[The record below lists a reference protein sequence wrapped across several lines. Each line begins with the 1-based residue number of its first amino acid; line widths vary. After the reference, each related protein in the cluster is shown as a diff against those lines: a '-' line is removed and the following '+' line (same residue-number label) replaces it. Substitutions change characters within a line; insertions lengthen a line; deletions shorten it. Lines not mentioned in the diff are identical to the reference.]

1 MGLAIILLVT
11 LHIASFLTEK
21 NRSVSLIRIA
31 NSVLFI
37 FLCAVYPFAVES
49 DICREVLSKWIG
61 EYNYEFLHYGFS
73 HPLDDYLGIGF
84 SALFVVE
91 LVSILAFSL
100 ASIFACIKT
109 FKVLRKTIKLP
120 KANFRTF
127 VPFTFKNNGWHEEN
141 ESSTSVSYLK
151 LCQLRL

>member
-21 NRSVSLIRIA
+21 NKGVSLIRIS
-31 NSVLFI
+31 NSVLFV

-49 DICREVLSKWIG
+49 DFCREVLSKWIG

-73 HPLDDYLGIGF
+73 HPIDDYLGIGF

-91 LVSILAFSL
+91 LASLLAFSIT
-100 ASIFACIKT
+100 SIFACIKT
-109 FKVLRKTIKLP
+109 FKALSKTIKFP
-120 KANFRTF
+120 KANFKTYIPYTF
-127 VPFTFKNNGWHEEN
+127 ENNGWHEEN
-141 ESSTSVSYLK
+141 DSFTSVSYLK
-151 LCQLRL
+151 LCQLRI